1 MTTRGCAGTTRRI
14 WKVMSA
20 LHRIATGEE
29 LTMEQAGE
37 YFSNPKRLVEVVRS
51 SGALKDPQKAAAIDR
66 LLDDDHASF
75 CDAAA

>member
-1 MTTRGCAGTTRRI
+1 MTALKCAGTTLRI

-37 YFSNPKRLVEVVRS
+37 YFSNPKGLFEVVRS
-51 SGALKDPQKAAAIDR
+51 TGALKDPEKATAIDG
-66 LLDDDHASF
+66 LLNDDPAS
-75 CDAAA
+75 CHDAAA